1 MYGKKYLYAWYFA
14 KIYII
19 KKSYKG
25 CSNMK
30 KAKNNDVDNSSQQDT
45 RNYDSE
51 KRQEAYI
58 LNLAEEISGQ
68 YDKALKNLISR

>member
-1 MYGKKYLYAWYFA
+1 
-14 KIYII
+14 
-19 KKSYKG
+19 
-25 CSNMK
+25 MK